1 MRTFLEWYD
10 SIPDYIKDDIEENKK
25 IGKNQ
30 ETSSSLSL
38 TMDDKIH
45 EINCILKKLGE
56 SNDNNNIDDKKPTV
70 EELKSWIKTNQL

>member
-10 SIPDYIKDDIEENKK
+10 SIPDYIKEDNE
-25 IGKNQ
+25 IGKNNQ
-30 ETSSSLSL
+30 ETTLSL

-56 SNDNNNIDDKKPTV
+56 SKNDDIDDKKPTV

>member
-10 SIPDYIKDDIEENKK
+10 SIPDYIKEDNK

-45 EINCILKKLGE
+45 EINCILKKLVE
-56 SNDNNNIDDKKPTV
+56 SNANNIDDKKPTV

>member
-10 SIPDYIKDDIEENKK
+10 SIPDYIKEDNK

-30 ETSSSLSL
+30 ETTSSLSL

-45 EINCILKKLGE
+45 EINCILKKLVE
-56 SNDNNNIDDKKPTV
+56 SNANNIDDKKPTV
-70 EELKSWIKTNQL
+70 DELKSWIKTNQL

>member
-10 SIPDYIKDDIEENKK
+10 SIPDYIKEDNNK

-30 ETSSSLSL
+30 ETTLSL

-56 SNDNNNIDDKKPTV
+56 SNANNIDDKKPTV